1 MRAVIC
7 DDDEKLCRIL
17 QIFLEEYGE
26 SRGIS
31 VDVEV
36 FSDGEILLQQLKMGK
51 QYDLLFLDIIMK
63 HVDGI
68 RVGEFIRNGME
79 DFHTRIIYM
88 STSKAYLME
97 LFDSQPIGFLEKPL
111 TREKVRA
118 GMNRIL
124 RQMAGDSFSYRS
136 GRISSQIPYREI
148 LYYESCGRKV
158 LVHTNDG
165 ICEYFGKL
173 SQIMEQGL
181 PPNFLCIHKSYI
193 VNLDHVGEIHRDCM
207 YLPEK
212 NRWLSISKIHRRQVE
227 IVAEEH
233 RTV

>member
-1 MRAVIC
+1 M
-7 DDDEKLCRIL
+7 
-17 QIFLEEYGE
+17 FLEEYGE

-31 VDVEV
+31 MDVEV

>member
-1 MRAVIC
+1 M
-7 DDDEKLCRIL
+7 
-17 QIFLEEYGE
+17 FLEEYGE
-26 SRGIS
+26 IKGIS
-31 VDVEV
+31 MDVEI
-36 FSDGEILLQQLKMGK
+36 FPDGEILLQQLKMGK

-79 DFHTRIIYM
+79 DFHTRIVYM

-111 TREKVRA
+111 TREKVGA

>member
-1 MRAVIC
+1 M
-7 DDDEKLCRIL
+7 
-17 QIFLEEYGE
+17 FLEEYGE

-31 VDVEV
+31 MDVEV

-227 IVAEEH
+227 IAAEEH
-233 RTV
+233 RTI